1 MNLLTLAWRPF
12 LDPLN
17 LDQVWYLL
25 LIPMSFFLAMGYKAV
40 RTVDMERYWGQVTI
54 FTFQLVMGL
63 IGLGAGFFVLVRIL
77 LPALAPMD
85 R

>member
-1 MNLLTLAWRPF
+1 MNFLTLAWRPF

-17 LDQVWYLL
+17 LDQVWYVL

-40 RTVDMERYWGQVTI
+40 RTVDMDKYWPQVAI
-54 FTFQLVMGL
+54 FTFQLTIGL
-63 IGLGAGFFVLVRIL
+63 IGLGAGFYVLVRIL

>member
-1 MNLLTLAWRPF
+1 MNLLMLAWRPF
-12 LDPLN
+12 LDPLD
-17 LDQVWYLL
+17 LDSVWYLL
-25 LIPMSFFLAMGYKAV
+25 LVPMSFFLAMGYKAV
-40 RTVDMERYWGQVTI
+40 RTFDMDKYWSQVAI
-54 FTFQLVMGL
+54 FTFQLVIGL

>member
-1 MNLLTLAWRPF
+1 MNLLTLGWRPF
-12 LDPLN
+12 LDPLA
-17 LDQVWYLL
+17 LDSLWYLL

-40 RTVDMERYWGQVTI
+40 RTVDMERYWSQVAI
-54 FTFQLVMGL
+54 FTFQLVVGL

>member
-1 MNLLTLAWRPF
+1 MNPLTLAWRPF

-17 LDQVWYLL
+17 LDHAWYLL
-25 LIPMSFFLAMGYKAV
+25 LVPMSFFLAMGYKAV
-40 RTVDMERYWGQVTI
+40 RTVDMNRYWSQVAI
-54 FTFQLVMGL
+54 FTFQMVIGL
-63 IGLGAGFFVLVRIL
+63 IGLGAGFFVVVRIL

>member
-1 MNLLTLAWRPF
+1 MNLLTLSWRPI

-40 RTVDMERYWGQVTI
+40 RTVDMDKYWSQVTI

-63 IGLGAGFFVLVRIL
+63 IGLGAGFYVLVRIL